1 MAWDDDADLCLQ
13 RLLILYHTQNAIRC
27 EKLCANL
34 LRGAPMPPSVQ
45 LLAYIEIGLVTTR
58 PGMNEVVTG
67 SCGAVY
73 ALPTS
78 SGQPLCYTRIE
89 HDY

>member
-34 LRGAPMPPSVQ
+34 LRVAPMPTPVRCKRAMTFPQ
-45 LLAYIEIGLVTTR
+45 RMRYGECLRRERFL
-58 PGMNEVVTG
+58 
-67 SCGAVY
+67 CGW
-73 ALPTS
+73 
-78 SGQPLCYTRIE
+78 RIIPP
-89 HDY
+89 